1 MDNGLTIHI
10 SKHVIDCFVWFV
22 IGVSYGIV
30 LTRAV
35 DMLRDRRKAK

>member
-1 MDNGLTIHI
+1 MDNGFTIHI
-10 SKHVIDCFVWFV
+10 SKHFIDCFVWFV

-35 DMLRDRRKAK
+35 DMFRDRRKAK

>member
-1 MDNGLTIHI
+1 MDNGFTIHI
-10 SKHVIDCFVWFV
+10 SEHFIDCFVWFV

-35 DMLRDRRKAK
+35 DMFRDRKKAK

>member
-1 MDNGLTIHI
+1 MDNGFTIHI
-10 SKHVIDCFVWFV
+10 SEHFIDCFVWFV

-35 DMLRDRRKAK
+35 DMFRDRRKAK